1 MSLRPTQS
9 SIFSLVQRG
18 LAMNLSKLAGAQEHV
33 ATGKAILRPSD
44 DAVGTGRALSMRRR
58 LGLLERFQDGVKN
71 GRPVLET
78 STAALEEASGIL
90 SEARSLLVQGLNGSM
105 NPDDREALGIQI
117 DLILEKLVDV
127 ANTKVGDRFL
137 FAGTRTDREP
147 YVMST
152 VDGQVVVEY
161 RGNQDIQRVSV
172 GFGAEL
178 ALNVSG
184 PDVFG
189 RQSVSSIDL
198 SGLTGLKL
206 GTTANQGSGYAD
218 IRLRHDATVGTPGSG
233 IALVSGGALDTI
245 LNDHTL
251 SVDAAAGTISLD
263 GGPAVPIPDP
273 ADPEYSHLVV
283 TNAEGAEV
291 HLDLTGY
298 DGTSSAVTLTGEG
311 SIALGGDS
319 FTPIDFSETDL
330 QLVDDASGT
339 VLHVDTTAVHRA
351 GPELVSFTGATDL
364 FSVLSG
370 VAADLRNTEG
380 LPSQDV
386 IDRLNLRFGELEQN
400 YNQVLKALGTLGART
415 ERMISSGERLETL
428 SLNVESLLSQV
439 EDVDITTV
447 ILEMNQAEQ
456 TLQLAQA
463 TGSRL
468 IQRTLL
474 DFLR

>member
-1 MSLRPTQS
+1 MGLRPTQS

-18 LAMNLSKLAGAQEHV
+18 LAMNLNKLAGAQEHV

-78 STAALEEASGIL
+78 STSALEEASGIL
-90 SEARSLLVQGLNGSM
+90 TEARSLLVQSLNGSM
-105 NPDDREALGIQI
+105 NPNDREAIGIQI
-117 DLILEKLVDV
+117 ELILEKLVDV

-137 FAGTRTDREP
+137 FAGTRTDQEP
-147 YVMST
+147 YVMTAS
-152 VDGQVVVEY
+152 DGQVAVQY
-161 RGNQDIQRVSV
+161 RGNQDIQRISV
-172 GFGAEL
+172 GFGTEL
-178 ALNVSG
+178 ALNVAG

-189 RQSVSSIDL
+189 RSAVRSIDL
-198 SGLTGLKL
+198 AGLSGLQL
-206 GTTANQGSGYAD
+206 GTTANQGQDYSD
-218 IRLRHDATVGTPGSG
+218 IHLRHDATVGTPGSG
-233 IALVSGGALDTI
+233 LALVSGGALDTI

-251 SVDAAAGTISLD
+251 TVDAAAGTISLD
-263 GGPAVPIPDP
+263 GGPAVAIPDP
-273 ADPEYSHLVV
+273 ADPDYAHLVV
-283 TNAEGAEV
+283 RNAQGAEV
-291 HLDLTGY
+291 HLDLSGY

-311 SIALGGDS
+311 SIAIGDGA
-319 FTPIDFSETDL
+319 FTPIDFTETDL
-330 QLVDDASGT
+330 QLVDEANGT

-351 GPELVSFTGATDL
+351 GPELVSFTGATDI
-364 FSVLSG
+364 FSVLAG
-370 VAADLRNTEG
+370 VAADLRNSEG
-380 LPSQDV
+380 LPQADV
-386 IDRLNLRFGELEQN
+386 LDRLNLRFGELEQN

-415 ERMISSGERLETL
+415 ERLISSGERLESL
-428 SLNVESLLSQV
+428 SLNVEGLLSQV
-439 EDVDITTV
+439 EDVDITSV